1 VSEYPAIQRK
11 IIRTLFLSQSVV
23 SAALITTGTVN
34 AIAGAELSGN
44 VAWAGLPSAVLL
56 ISAAIGALVWGVI
69 MEKIGRQQGLA
80 SGLALGVIG
89 GISAAAAIW
98 QASFLLFL
106 IGMGLLGIARAVMQL
121 GRFAAAEVSPPQKRG
136 RSIATVVLGGTV
148 GSVVGPLLVGPSG
161 ITSQR
166 MGLSELAGPY
176 LAALVLFAAAVAIIV
191 IWLRPEPMEIA
202 RKMGAQNPT
211 PQPPLSQPRAFSKI
225 IRQPGIVVAG
235 MAMII
240 GQVVMVMIMV
250 ITSLHMDDL
259 AHPLSSISIVF
270 SAHTFGMFAFSIISG
285 RLADHFGRER
295 VIILGSATLIL
306 AGLSVGLSP
315 RILPIAVS
323 LFLLGLGW
331 NFCYVAGSTLL
342 TDHLTRAEQ
351 TRTQGINDLFVGV
364 ASAVGS
370 LGSGYFYAAVG
381 YQNMGF
387 FSAGLSVLP
396 LAVALWWLRNKTHPS
411 VPSD

>member
-1 VSEYPAIQRK
+1 M
-11 IIRTLFLSQSVV
+11 V

-56 ISAAIGALVWGVI
+56 LSAAFGALVWGVI
-69 MEKIGRQQGLA
+69 MERIGRRKGLA
-80 SGLALGVIG
+80 SGLVLGVFG
-89 GISAAAAIW
+89 GISASTAIW
-98 QASFLLFL
+98 RGSFLLFL
-106 IGMGLLGIARAVMQL
+106 LGMGLFGIARAVMQL
-121 GRFAAAEVSPPQKRG
+121 GRFAAADVSPTQKRG
-136 RSIATVVLGGTV
+136 RAIATVVLGGTV

-161 ITSQR
+161 ITTQR
-166 MGLSELAGPY
+166 MGLSELVGPY
-176 LAALVLFAAAVAIIV
+176 LAALILFAAATVIIT

-202 RKMGAQNPT
+202 RKMAAQDNASQHPS
-211 PQPPLSQPRAFSKI
+211 PDPGSLSSI

-235 MAMII
+235 IAMII

-250 ITSLHMDDL
+250 ITSLHMNAL

-285 RLADHFGRER
+285 RLADRIGRER
-295 VIILGSATLIL
+295 VIILGSAILIL
-306 AGLSVGLSP
+306 AGLSAGLSP

-342 TDHLTRAEQ
+342 TDHLTSAEQ
-351 TRTQGINDLFVGV
+351 TRTQGINDLFVGI

-387 FSAGLSVLP
+387 IGAGLSVLP
-396 LAVALWWLRNKTHPS
+396 LAVAVWWLRNK
-411 VPSD
+411 SDLPVTQA